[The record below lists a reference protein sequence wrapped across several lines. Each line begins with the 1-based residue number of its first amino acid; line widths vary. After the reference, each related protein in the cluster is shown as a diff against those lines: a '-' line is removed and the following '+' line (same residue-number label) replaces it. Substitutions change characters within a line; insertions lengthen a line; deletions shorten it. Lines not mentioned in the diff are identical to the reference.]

1 MTDPQCASS
10 FLMIR
15 PKHFGFNTET
25 SATNKFQKS
34 GEIETGKVLA
44 EFDNVYHEL
53 TAHGLDV
60 MVIDDREDIVT
71 PDSVFSNNWLHIDHQ
86 GNIFIFPLMAQ
97 NRRIEKRDDVVDA
110 IVSKFAIEKI
120 EDWSRYEKEGSF
132 LESTGSMV
140 FDHANRIAYASISAR
155 TDEQLFLK
163 FCGYNNYKPVTFRTF
178 DNAGFEVYHTNV
190 IMSVGDEFCVLC
202 DECFLN
208 ASECELVK
216 FNLKS
221 CGKHIIVIS
230 QSQMENYCAN
240 ILQVQNKFGE
250 KFMVMSH
257 RAFNHF
263 TLQQISELEKYGKLM
278 VCNIENIEAHGG
290 GSIRCMMTEIFAK
303 RK

>member
-1 MTDPQCASS
+1 MSTLQCANTI
-10 FLMIR
+10 LMIR
-15 PKHFGFNTET
+15 PKHFGYNLET
-25 SATNKFQKS
+25 SVTNKFQNL
-34 GEIETGKVLA
+34 GNVDNEKVLA
-44 EFDNVYHEL
+44 EFDDVYYKLIQSGIEVIVYDDKDEL
-53 TAHGLDV
+53 
-60 MVIDDREDIVT
+60 VT
-71 PDSVFSNNWLHIDHQ
+71 PDSVFSNNWLHVDHG
-86 GNIFIFPLMAQ
+86 GNIFLFPMLAP
-97 NRRIEKRDDVVDA
+97 NRRIEKRNDIVDDIA
-110 IVSKFAIEKI
+110 TKFAIEKI

-190 IMSVGDEFCVLC
+190 IMSIGDEFCVLC

-208 ASECELVK
+208 ASERELVK

-221 CGKHIIVIS
+221 CEKKIILIT
-230 QSQMENYCAN
+230 QAQMENYCAN

-250 KFMVMSH
+250 KFIVMSQ
-257 RAFNHF
+257 RAFDHF
-263 TLQQISELEKYGKLM
+263 TLQQKNELENYGKLI

-290 GSIRCMMTEIFAK
+290 GSIRCMMTEIFAH